1 MIVRLPGVYPPQHDT
16 NVLTDVLVAHGVTA
30 RTRVLDLCTGTG
42 VLSVVAAKAGAGHV
56 VAVDIA
62 RRACLNTRLNAMVAG
77 KGIDVR
83 RGDLT
88 AAVQGE
94 LFDLVVSN
102 PPYVPAWAD
111 ELPTG
116 SIERAWDAGK
126 DGRALL
132 DRIAVSACEVLAP
145 GGVLLLLQSALCG
158 VQKTETMLEECGLE
172 VTVAARS
179 FVPFGPVMRA
189 RRQILEER
197 GLIVVGQDT
206 EELVV
211 LRATKTAPPIDT
223 AA

>member
-1 MIVRLPGVYPPQHDT
+1 MIVRLPGVYRPQHDT
-16 NVLTDVLVAHGVTA
+16 NVLTDAVVAHGVTA
-30 RTRVLDLCTGTG
+30 GTRVLDLCTGTG
-42 VLSVVAAKAGAGHV
+42 VLSVAAAKAGAGHV

-62 RRACLNTRLNAMVAG
+62 RRACVNARLNAVLAG

-88 AAVQGE
+88 APVRGE

-102 PPYVPAWAD
+102 PPYVPARGD
-111 ELPTG
+111 ELPTSG
-116 SIERAWDAGK
+116 IERAWDAGK

-132 DRIAVSACEVLAP
+132 DRIALSVCEVLAP
-145 GGVLLLLQSALCG
+145 GGVLLLLQSAMCG

-197 GLIVVGQDT
+197 SLIAAGQDS

-211 LRATKTAPPIDT
+211 LRATTTAPPIGRT
-223 AA
+223 A